1 MIDYKFILENFP
13 QISTKTRDHVIT
25 YLDSAATTLKPK
37 AVVEAVDTYYLK
49 ECANVHRGIH
59 TLSEIST
66 DKYEKTRDLLKD
78 YLGAEHREEIIFTK
92 GTTESLNMVA
102 RTYGEENLKPG
113 DEIIISYMEHH
124 SNIVPWQLLSE
135 RTGAVLKIM
144 PINDQGEIIL
154 EEAFKLFTSKTKLV
168 SVVFVSNSLGTIN
181 PVKEIINKAHEV
193 GAVCLLDGA
202 QATTHEK
209 INVKE
214 LDCDFLALS
223 AHKMFGP
230 TGVGALYGKKELL
243 EKMPPFMGGGDMI
256 DLVTFEKT
264 TYNDLPYKFEAGTP
278 NIAGVIGFGAAI
290 EFINSIGLENIIA
303 HEQELLE
310 YGTKK
315 LKEVKGLRLIGE
327 AKHKASVLS
336 FVIEGTHS
344 HDIASFT
351 TQDGLA
357 IRTGH
362 HCTQPLMKRMN
373 VPATARASLSIYN
386 TKKDIDKLYNS
397 LMKMIDIFG
406 L

>member
-102 RTYGEENLKPG
+102 RTYGEENLKQG

-315 LKEVKGLRLIGE
+315 LKEIKGLRLIGE

-386 TKKDIDKLYNS
+386 TKEDIDKLYNS

>member
-113 DEIIISYMEHH
+113 DEINISYMEHH

-135 RTGAVLKIM
+135 RTGTVLKIM

-230 TGVGALYGKKELL
+230 TGVGALYGKKVLL

-315 LKEVKGLRLIGE
+315 LKEIKGLRLIGE

-386 TKKDIDKLYNS
+386 TKEDIDKLYNS